1 MKVLSTRER
10 RFIHHHITK
19 SHFGHYIHVRIHQSH
34 WMWLVK
40 SMTRVTPKCGW
51 LHTPS
56 KHWQVEIVSQHSP
69 SSSAG
74 RAHADQGSSRT
85 AAACQLQVPR
95 WNVGGLHFGADMS
108 EIDVSYYNL
117 LSDVVVVDLNVRNRG
132 VKHRISCK
140 LDAIEV
146 VTVDGY
152 RFVDRFIEILQ

>member
-1 MKVLSTRER
+1 
-10 RFIHHHITK
+10 
-19 SHFGHYIHVRIHQSH
+19 
-34 WMWLVK
+34 
-40 SMTRVTPKCGW
+40 
-51 LHTPS
+51 
-56 KHWQVEIVSQHSP
+56 
-69 SSSAG
+69 
-74 RAHADQGSSRT
+74 
-85 AAACQLQVPR
+85 
-95 WNVGGLHFGADMS
+95 MS